1 MPNETQSEDY
11 YKNIANANPW
21 LNNIVSTD
29 TLSGNQTVLTV
40 PEKPQ
45 TDYPIITAPPIQSED
60 PMKQI
65 LEEYALG
72 TKSNAPSSTEGQD
85 IYSGLEN
92 QANIA
97 GLQTNVNTAN
107 SFIKSE
113 QANLSAINA
122 ELTKIVNE
130 ATQAQLQNEQNASG
144 KDITTSFLSRQG
156 QEISRQTAIRA
167 LPLQSLAL
175 VSQAKIQS
183 FQGNAEAAQ
192 TLLTQ
197 AQDRVDKLFSLRVQD
212 LQNSRDYNQKLI
224 DTVYD
229 FATNREKRLLDD
241 KKIKNEQE
249 FTLQRDAIQNQY
261 DIDKINLQNSLKVQT
276 AQNDSTPQIIS
287 DTVNQIM
294 SNPEANTPILTRAV
308 LSELVGN
315 KAISSG
321 TRAKIAP
328 AVEVLNAVE
337 ELAGLNQEG
346 KFTGSGGIFGLAPLG
361 QWFKGIFNA
370 QDTEYVNNRQALEA
384 INLKAQQWASGA
396 ALTEA
401 QTKQVQKFTP
411 NVYDSDK
418 QMRTKINGLY
428 NFMLNQAEA
437 NLLTEGINVQFPS
450 VNLFETYDLMKKA
463 SPEQRKELEKLL
475 NQQ

>member
-1 MPNETQSEDY
+1 MGDNKTAVIESASACGLSLVPLSQRNPLITTTYGIGQLINESMKYGCKKILIGCGDS
-11 YKNIANANPW
+11 
-21 LNNIVSTD
+21 STND
-29 TLSGNQTVLTV
+29 GG
-40 PEKPQ
+40 
-45 TDYPIITAPPIQSED
+45 AGAIQ
-60 PMKQI
+60 
-65 LEEYALG
+65 ALG
-72 TKSNAPSSTEGQD
+72 T
-85 IYSGLEN
+85 
-92 QANIA
+92 
-97 GLQTNVNTAN
+97 
-107 SFIKSE
+107 
-113 QANLSAINA
+113 
-122 ELTKIVNE
+122 
-130 ATQAQLQNEQNASG
+130 
-144 KDITTSFLSRQG
+144 
-156 QEISRQTAIRA
+156 
-167 LPLQSLAL
+167 
-175 VSQAKIQS
+175 
-183 FQGNAEAAQ
+183 
-192 TLLTQ
+192 
-197 AQDRVDKLFSLRVQD
+197 
-212 LQNSRDYNQKLI
+212 
-224 DTVYD
+224 
-229 FATNREKRLLDD
+229 RLLDD